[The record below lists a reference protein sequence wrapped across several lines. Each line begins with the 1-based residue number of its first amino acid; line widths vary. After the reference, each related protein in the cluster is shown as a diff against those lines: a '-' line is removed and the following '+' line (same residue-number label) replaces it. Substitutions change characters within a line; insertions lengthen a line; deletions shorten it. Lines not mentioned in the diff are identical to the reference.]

1 MSDKIFLVTGARGFI
16 GAWVVK
22 RLIAQ
27 GAEVVALDQNDS
39 QHRWRLIMDDEEIGK
54 IRSVTGDITAE
65 GYVQRLVEEN
75 GIEGIIH
82 LAGLQVPTCRANPRL
97 GALVNVVGTINVFE
111 AARLSGGKVRR
122 IAYASSAAVFGS
134 ADDGVAVTEKEAGGM
149 GTHYGAFKRCN
160 EDNARVYHLDH
171 GIDSAGLRPLTVYG
185 VGRDTGMTSDPTKA
199 MKAAVA
205 GRPFHIRFGGRT
217 DFLYVADCADAF
229 IKAALVELPGAHV
242 YNLHGETVALSQ
254 VVAAIEAIKP
264 AARGTITVADQGIAM
279 PTTLDDTA
287 IQRALRGVPRTSMAE
302 GIAGTMARF
311 EELQQA
317 GRLDLS
323 DLDQ

>member
-22 RLIAQ
+22 RLLAR

-39 QHRWRLIMDDEEIGK
+39 QHRWRLIMDDDEIGRV
-54 IRSVTGDITAE
+54 RSVAGDITEE
-65 GYVQRLVEEN
+65 GYVHRLIEDS

-97 GALVNVVGTINVFE
+97 GALVNVIGTINVFE
-111 AARLSGGKVRR
+111 AVRLSGGQVRR

-134 ADDGVAVTEKEAGGM
+134 ADDGVAVTEKQAGGM

-229 IKAALVELPGAHV
+229 IKAAMVELPGAHV

-254 VVAAIEAIKP
+254 VVAAIEEIKP

-287 IQRALRGVPRTSMAE
+287 IQQALGGVPRTSMAE
-302 GIAGTMARF
+302 GIAATMGRF
-311 EELQQA
+311 EELRRA
-317 GRLDLS
+317 GSLDLS